1 MIHLVLPF
9 NKKIVELKPVT
20 LKDTLDFYH
29 LGNDLKTI
37 VKKLESFIIT
47 KNLNLIEKL
56 YSLFYLRETC
66 LGSLI
71 NFSDY
76 ALDINMFLSEL
87 EEVINIEKLIT
98 KNNFIIEL
106 DYPTNFCYYDN
117 DETSLIKSIQID
129 SEKVILND
137 LDKNSKDVLLN
148 YMPQNILKEVKSYKT
163 KNDHNLQISFFV
175 KGDNH
180 IIKYLSTELI
190 IFLKNIFT
198 VLTPHSYRQHVFT
211 LSKRMHDISY
221 ITTQST
227 LVDIED
233 YIDLYVKETEES
245 KGASDPSIDGF

>member
-1 MIHLVLPF
+1 MYHLVLPF

-71 NFSDY
+71 NLSDY
-76 ALDINMFLSEL
+76 ALDINIFLSEL
-87 EEVINIEKLIT
+87 EEVIDIEKQIV
-98 KNNFIIEL
+98 KNNLIIEL

-129 SEKVILND
+129 SEKVILD
-137 LDKNSKDVLLN
+137 SLDKNSKDVLLN
-148 YMPQNILKEVKSYKT
+148 YIPQNILKEVKNFRTS
-163 KNDHNLQISFFV
+163 NQNNLQISFVV
-175 KGDNH
+175 KGNNN
-180 IIKYLSTELI
+180 IVRYLSTDLI

-198 VLTPHSYRQHVFT
+198 VLTPHTYRQHVFT
-211 LSKRMHDISY
+211 LSKRMQDISY
-221 ITTQST
+221 ITTQCT

-233 YIDLYVKETEES
+233 YINLYVKETEES
-245 KGASDPSIDGF
+245 KGANDPTIDGF